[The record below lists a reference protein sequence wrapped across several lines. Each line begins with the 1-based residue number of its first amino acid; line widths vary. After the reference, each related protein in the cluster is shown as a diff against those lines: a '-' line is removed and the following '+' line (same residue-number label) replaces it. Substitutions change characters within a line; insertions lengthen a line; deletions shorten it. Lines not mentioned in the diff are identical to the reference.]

1 VGEPQRILIYGS
13 TGSGKSTLAA
23 GISERTGIP
32 WHCVDDFTW
41 QPGWQSTPEDEQ
53 RRIASDICAGDR
65 WILDTAYGSWCDV
78 PLARA
83 DLVVALD
90 YRRWVSLARLVR
102 RSIARAVDQRP
113 ICNGN
118 TETWRLL
125 FSRESIVAWHFRSF
139 AHKRQEIRRWAS
151 GAIDPAVLRMTSP
164 RATQAW
170 LDTVGPTSTG

>member
-1 VGEPQRILIYGS
+1 VPAAQRILIYGV

-23 GISERTGIP
+23 AISDRTGIP

-41 QPGWQSTPEDEQ
+41 QPGWRSTPDDEQ
-53 RRIASDICAGDR
+53 RRIAESICAGDR
-65 WILDTAYGSWCDV
+65 WILDTAYGSWRDV
-78 PLARA
+78 PLART

-90 YRRWVSLARLVR
+90 YPRWLSLTRLVR
-102 RSIARAVDQRP
+102 RSIGRAADRRP

-118 TETWRLL
+118 TESWRQL

-139 AHKRQEIRRWAS
+139 TSKQQQIREWAA
-151 GAIDPAVLRMTSP
+151 GAVEPPVLRLTSP

-170 LDTVGPTSTG
+170 LDTLGPT